1 MGLISVP
8 SPRKLVYVLNIVL
21 VGCIVLAGLLIAR
34 DAVTSALKGPGGQ
47 QPAEGGAKLAK
58 SLVKKPFQDYAPL
71 VSGNLFGMPPGQ
83 LVSLAARPKTAGVQA
98 ARKLDVTLLGTVAWS
113 DGFGYAIIT
122 EGSDEQQVYRAGQY
136 LKNGDV
142 LSRVYKDH
150 VLIKSSSG
158 EVNVP
163 IVEIAPVK
171 EISQPG
177 GRRAAAP
184 ANQAH
189 AARAGAQDFAKM
201 TSQNTYL
208 VDRGAVDAALQDPR
222 QIMTDARLLP
232 NTVEGQQEGF
242 VIREIRPGGVYD
254 RLGLKNG
261 DVLLRVNEFSISDP
275 ETALQVFTAL
285 KGMEKV
291 ELDIMR
297 NGARMT
303 LTYNIR

>member
-1 MGLISVP
+1 MP
-8 SPRKLVYVLNIVL
+8 SPRKLVSALNIVL
-21 VGCIVLAGLLIAR
+21 VGCLLLAGLLIVR
-34 DAVTSALKGPGGQ
+34 DAVTSALKGAGWQPSGAGG
-47 QPAEGGAKLAK
+47 PKLARA
-58 SLVKKPFQDYAPL
+58 LTKKPFQDYAPI
-71 VSGNLFGMPPGQ
+71 VSDNVFGMPPGK
-83 LVSLAARPKTAGVQA
+83 LVSLAARSGQAGARA
-98 ARKLDVTLLGTVAWS
+98 APRVEVTLLGTVAWTN
-113 DGFGYAIIT
+113 GFGYAIVT
-122 EGSDEQQVYRAGQY
+122 EGSDEQQVYRAGEY
-136 LKNGDV
+136 LKDGAV

-150 VLIKSSSG
+150 VVIKSSSG

-163 IVEIAPVK
+163 IVETAPIK
-171 EISQPG
+171 EISRPRGGVPG
-177 GRRAAAP
+177 PARQ
-184 ANQAH
+184 ANQPNAP
-189 AARAGAQDFAKM
+189 RGGAQDFAKM

-208 VDRGAVDAALQDPR
+208 VDRNAVDAALQDPR

-232 NTVEGQQEGF
+232 NTVEGKQEGF

-254 RLGLKNG
+254 KLGLQNG

-291 ELDIMR
+291 DLDILR